1 MYDVGRAS
9 EIFSHFSHPLA
20 LGAGDRDRPGCNP
33 PAACFFFL
41 LSEIISYMYLGFRAE
56 TRVNGA
62 LYALQRAFQVPATS
76 ATGRRL
82 PVPANKIAH
91 IAAHTTV
98 FFLFLNLR
106 RYVKT
111 CIYIIAQ

>member
-1 MYDVGRAS
+1 MRQKSSATSATHWRLVPAT
-9 EIFSHFSHPLA
+9 EIAQAATLPPLV
-20 LGAGDRDRPGCNP
+20 
-33 PAACFFFL
+33 FFFL

-106 RYVKT
+106 R
-111 CIYIIAQ
+111 